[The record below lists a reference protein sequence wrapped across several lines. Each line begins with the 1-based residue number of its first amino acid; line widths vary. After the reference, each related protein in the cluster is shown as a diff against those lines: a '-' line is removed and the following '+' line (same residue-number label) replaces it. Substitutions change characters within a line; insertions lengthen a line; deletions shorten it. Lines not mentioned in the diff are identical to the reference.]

1 MNYIKRQKKQQQ
13 HIPSLALTMLF
24 PRLLNAADLDGGGAT
39 IPSSVT
45 PQRFAGCNHNIVVYL
60 SALFHYIVVS

>member
-24 PRLLNAADLDGGGAT
+24 PRLLNAADLDGGAT

-45 PQRFAGCNHNIVVYL
+45 PQRFAGCNHNTVVY
-60 SALFHYIVVS
+60 IP